1 LRGAAKASL
10 LDSYATERGLADH
23 HALEVSDDVHGM
35 VMQLVALCR
44 DGGFPSLPP
53 QDPAKHMAG
62 VRRRLMLDVSY
73 AGSTLVGQ
81 AGAVV
86 DGPEPGRRF
95 PARHRLRGTG
105 HHLIVF
111 GETCLDAL
119 LARWGQL
126 VSIVDGAGAQFD
138 ATVADLPGG
147 GVILVRPDGFIGF
160 RAAPADET
168 AMAALDSH
176 LASYL
181 VSDAGAIDDFAIAA
195 A

>member
-1 LRGAAKASL
+1 LHKRVVERLSDGRRFLMGDAAHPSSPLGGEGLNAAL
-10 LDSYATERGLADH
+10 MATERGLADH
-23 HALEVSDDVHGM
+23 HALEVSDDVRGM

-44 DGGFPSLPP
+44 DGGFASLPP

-62 VRRRLMLDVSY
+62 VRRRLMLAVSY

-86 DGPEPGRRF
+86 DGPEPGLRF

-111 GETCLDAL
+111 GETCPDAL

-138 ATVADLPGG
+138 ATEADLPGG
-147 GVILVRPDGFIGF
+147 RHPG
-160 RAAPADET
+160 
-168 AMAALDSH
+168 S
-176 LASYL
+176 
-181 VSDAGAIDDFAIAA
+181 AGWLHRVPSRTR
-195 A
+195 